1 MNVAADRGQQ
11 SRTAG
16 PSSKIG
22 SAGAA
27 YLPRRD
33 ARLAVRVSSKYDS
46 CAVNHSMHRVEH
58 RQSHGWIP
66 AVRHQPCGG
75 RPGPCGTSGSGIPWR
90 PSAVTTTWTRQAG
103 DRTVQ
108 CLADDLSSSDPPDE
122 REAPVD
128 EPRSA
133 AQPPE
138 ERLRGPRCAP
148 GRSRPPWS
156 PLAVETAPLVP
167 RTAASGTPSA
177 IAPQEPP
184 RPPHWIEPGEIPDL
198 ERNLRLPGAPV
209 GKRSST
215 HSMRRTGSLRLARLT
230 ACARHLTRRRCW
242 GPA

>member
-108 CLADDLSSSDPPDE
+108 RLADGLSSSDPPDGE
-122 REAPVD
+122 GSTSRRAPARR
-128 EPRSA
+128 PA
-133 AQPPE
+133 A
-138 ERLRGPRCAP
+138 RGAAP
-148 GRSRPPWS
+148 RPPLRPRAVS
-156 PLAVETAPLVP
+156 VAVEPVGSRDRPSLPHTV
-167 RTAASGTPSA
+167 ASSTPSA

-184 RPPHWIEPGEIPDL
+184 RPHWIEPGEIPDL

-230 ACARHLTRRRCW
+230 ACARHLTCRRCW